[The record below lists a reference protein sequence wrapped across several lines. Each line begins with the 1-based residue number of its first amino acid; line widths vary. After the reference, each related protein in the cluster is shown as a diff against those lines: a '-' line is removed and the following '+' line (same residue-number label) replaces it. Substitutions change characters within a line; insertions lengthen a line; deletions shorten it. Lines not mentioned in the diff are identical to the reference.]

1 MLLFAVGFIILVV
14 TPAVLKSSDIPAPS
28 ILIAPLVTEEVL
40 NELIAVAPEQEIPNA
55 DELFNAAMETSE
67 ERIAKE
73 LEIESMTPEQLQA
86 EFGWS
91 LSEAVGIMREA
102 VINSKTHHADAIN
115 LMLDKIESLSK

>member
-1 MLLFAVGFIILVV
+1 MAIKKAPVEPVAKETLELPDPIILETKVV
-14 TPAVLKSSDIPAPS
+14 
-28 ILIAPLVTEEVL
+28 APLVTEEVL

-55 DELFNAAMETSE
+55 DELFNAAMETSD

-115 LMLDKIESLSK
+115 LMIDKIESLSN

>member
-1 MLLFAVGFIILVV
+1 MAIKKAPVEPVAKEAIIPVEPV
-14 TPAVLKSSDIPAPS
+14 
-28 ILIAPLVTEEVL
+28 APLVSEEVL
-40 NELIAVAPEQEIPNA
+40 NELIAKAPAQEIPNA

>member
-1 MLLFAVGFIILVV
+1 MATKKAPVATEAIVPVEPV
-14 TPAVLKSSDIPAPS
+14 TTEV
-28 ILIAPLVTEEVL
+28 IAPLVTEEVL

-55 DELFNAAMETSE
+55 DELFNAAMATSE

>member
-1 MLLFAVGFIILVV
+1 MATKKAPVAEEAIVPVEPV
-14 TPAVLKSSDIPAPS
+14 TTEV
-28 ILIAPLVTEEVL
+28 IAPLVTEEVL

-115 LMLDKIESLSK
+115 LMLDKIESLSN